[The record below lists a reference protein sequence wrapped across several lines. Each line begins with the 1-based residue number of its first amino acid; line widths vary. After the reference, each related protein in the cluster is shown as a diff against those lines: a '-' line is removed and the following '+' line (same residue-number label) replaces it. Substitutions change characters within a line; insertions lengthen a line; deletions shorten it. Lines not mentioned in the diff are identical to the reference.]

1 MTQEWPDQLPVVQVR
16 MARPTRSLEKILQ
29 FYRDGLGLPVVGS
42 FEDQAG
48 YSGVMIGLP
57 GFDYHLEFTTHPDH
71 KNLDRP
77 HEDDLLVLYMPNR
90 EAIGRLVVRLG
101 AMGYRPTAPLNPYW
115 ENKSVTIPDPDGRRV
130 VLVETAGIGS
140 TTHS

>member
-1 MTQEWPDQLPVVQVR
+1 MSQEWPDQLPVVQVR
-16 MARPTRSLEKILQ
+16 IARPTRNLEKILQ
-29 FYRDGLGLPVVGS
+29 FYRDGLGLSVIES
-42 FEDQAG
+42 FEDHAG

-57 GFDYHLEFTTHPDH
+57 GFDYHLEFTAHANH
-71 KNLDRP
+71 KDLERP

-101 AMGYRPTAPLNPYW
+101 AMGYRPAAPLNPYW

-130 VLVETAGIGS
+130 VLVETAGIG
-140 TTHS
+140 